1 MITMVNL
8 LMVSFKITLITELF
22 PSEKWPFSVVMWV
35 IFDTT
40 DITDPTNRYFYKI
53 LAKTVIFHVTHIVTI
68 LHSGRWQVQF

>member
-22 PSEKWPFSVVMWV
+22 SRSSKKWPFSVVMGV

-53 LAKTVIFHVTHIVTI
+53 LATTVIFHVTHFVTI
-68 LHSGRWQVQF
+68 LHSGR